1 MNHRHLL
8 PDEIDQLLDGET
20 GFGVAPLQA
29 HLRECDQCRA
39 AYEEER
45 EVVEA
50 LEHLPRLAP
59 SPDFTS
65 RVMAQVQLYEP
76 WHVAA
81 RDSVVSWSP
90 PPSAPLPA
98 PCELALGLAAALS
111 LAGLVSLASIWL
123 IAHADATLFFAGL
136 VRTTFVRGLATSGA
150 AIVQALLGRS
160 ASQALAG
167 NTTAIIVA
175 SISLYIVVFLA
186 AAFALRAAAVSRRRR
201 A

>member
-8 PDEIDQLLDGET
+8 PDEIDQLLDGEV

-29 HLRECDQCRA
+29 HLNECGQCRA

-45 EVVEA
+45 AVVEA

-59 SPDFTS
+59 SQDFAG
-65 RVMAQVQLYEP
+65 RVMAQVQIYEP

-81 RDSVVSWSP
+81 RDATLARIRAL
-90 PPSAPLPA
+90 APRSRPVR
-98 PCELALGLAAALS
+98 LALGGAALS
-111 LAGLVSLASIWL
+111 MAALVSVAAVWL
-123 IAHADATLFFAGL
+123 IGHADATLFFAGL
-136 VRTTFVRGLATSGA
+136 VRTTFVRGLATTGA
-150 AIVQALLGRS
+150 VVVQALLGRS
-160 ASQALAG
+160 ATQALG
-167 NTTAIIVA
+167 ENTTAVIVA
-175 SISLYIVVFLA
+175 SLSLYIVVFLA

>member
-8 PDEIDQLLDGET
+8 PDEIDQLLDGEV

-39 AYEEER
+39 AVEEER

-59 SPDFTS
+59 SPDFGD
-65 RVMAQVQLYEP
+65 RVMSQVQIYEP

-81 RDSVVSWSP
+81 RDTVLAWIRP
-90 PPSAPLPA
+90 LAPRSQPVRL
-98 PCELALGLAAALS
+98 LLGGAALS
-111 LAGLVSLASIWL
+111 LAGLLSLATVWL
-123 IAHADATLFFAGL
+123 IGHADATLFVAGL
-136 VRTTFVRGLATSGA
+136 VRTSFVRALATTA
-150 AIVQALLGRS
+150 ATVVQALLGRS
-160 ASQALAG
+160 ATQALG
-167 NTTAIIVA
+167 QNTTAIIVA

>member
-8 PDEIDQLLDGET
+8 PDEIDQLLDGEA

-39 AYEEER
+39 AFEEER
-45 EVVEA
+45 VVVEA

-59 SPDFTS
+59 STDFAS

-81 RDSVVSWSP
+81 RDSVVGLIRP
-90 PPSAPLPA
+90 LAPRSQPVRL
-98 PCELALGLAAALS
+98 LVGVAALS
-111 LAGLVSLASIWL
+111 LAALVSVATVWLAGN
-123 IAHADATLFFAGL
+123 ADATLFFAGL
-136 VRTTFVRGLATSGA
+136 VRTTLVRGLATTGA
-150 AIVQALLGRS
+150 AAVQALLGRS
-160 ASQALAG
+160 ATQALGG
-167 NTTAIIVA
+167 NATAIIVA

>member
-8 PDEIDQLLDGET
+8 PDEIDQLLDGEV

-45 EVVEA
+45 EVVAA

-59 SPDFTS
+59 APDFGA
-65 RVMAQVQLYEP
+65 RVMAQVQIYQP

-81 RDSVVSWSP
+81 RDTAMAWIR
-90 PPSAPLPA
+90 PLKPRSQ
-98 PCELALGLAAALS
+98 PVRLALAGGALS
-111 LAGLVSLASIWL
+111 LAALISVASIWL
-123 IAHADATLFFAGL
+123 VAHADATLFFAGL
-136 VRTTFVRGLATSGA
+136 VRTSLVRGLATAGA
-150 AIVQALLGRS
+150 AAVQALLGRS
-160 ASQALAG
+160 ATQALG
-167 NTTAIIVA
+167 ENTTAIIVA
-175 SISLYIVVFLA
+175 SISLYIVVFLGA
-186 AAFALRAAAVSRRRR
+186 AYALRAAALARRRR

>member
-29 HLRECDQCRA
+29 HLRECEQCQA
-39 AYEEER
+39 AFEEQR

-59 SPDFTS
+59 SPEFAS
-65 RVMAQVQLYEP
+65 RVMAQVQIYEP

-81 RDSVVSWSP
+81 RDSVLTAIRP
-90 PPSAPLPA
+90 LAPRSQPVR
-98 PCELALGLAAALS
+98 LAFGAAALS
-111 LAGLVSLASIWL
+111 LAGLLSLASIWL
-123 IAHADATLFFAGL
+123 VAHADATLFFAGL
-136 VRTTFVRGLATSGA
+136 VRTSFVRALATSGA
-150 AIVQALLGRS
+150 AVVQALLGRS

-167 NTTAIIVA
+167 NTTAVILA

>member
-8 PDEIDQLLDGET
+8 PDEIDQLLDGEV

-65 RVMAQVQLYEP
+65 QVMAQVQIYEP

-81 RDSVVSWSP
+81 RDSVVGLIRP
-90 PPSAPLPA
+90 LAPRSQPVR
-98 PCELALGLAAALS
+98 LALGLGALS
-111 LAGLVSLASIWL
+111 LAALVSVATVWLAG
-123 IAHADATLFFAGL
+123 HADATLFFAGL
-136 VRTTFVRGLATSGA
+136 VRTTLVRSLATTGA
-150 AIVQALLGRS
+150 AVVQALLGRS
-160 ASQALAG
+160 ATQALGG
-167 NTTAIIVA
+167 NATAVIVA

>member
-8 PDEIDQLLDGET
+8 PDEIDQLLDGEV

-29 HLRECDQCRA
+29 HLRECDECRA

-59 SPDFTS
+59 SPEFAS
-65 RVMAQVQLYEP
+65 RVMSQVQLYEP

-81 RDSVVSWSP
+81 RDTVLRWVRP
-90 PPSAPLPA
+90 LAPRSQPVR
-98 PCELALGLAAALS
+98 LALGGAVVSVAALLS
-111 LAGLVSLASIWL
+111 VAAIWL
-123 IAHADATLFFAGL
+123 IAHADGTLFFLSL
-136 VRTTFVRGLATSGA
+136 VRTTLVRGLGTASA
-150 AIVQALLGRS
+150 AIAQVLLGRS
-160 ASQALAG
+160 AAQSLGQGTNAL
-167 NTTAIIVA
+167 ILA
-175 SISLYIVVFLA
+175 SIGLYIVVFLA
-186 AAFALRAAAVSRRRR
+186 AALALRAAALSRRRR

>member
-8 PDEIDQLLDGET
+8 PDEIDQLLDGEV

-29 HLRECDQCRA
+29 HLRECEQCRA
-39 AYEEER
+39 AFEEER

-59 SPDFTS
+59 SPDFEA
-65 RVMAQVQLYEP
+65 RVMAQVQIYEP

-81 RDSVVSWSP
+81 RDTVLGWLQ
-90 PPSAPLPA
+90 PLKPRSQ
-98 PCELALGLAAALS
+98 PVRLALGGLALS
-111 LAGLVSLASIWL
+111 VATLVSVASVWL
-123 IAHADATLFFAGL
+123 IAHADASLFFFGL
-136 VRTTFVRGLATSGA
+136 VRTTFVRGLATTGA
-150 AIVQALLGRS
+150 AITQALLGRS
-160 ASQALAG
+160 ATLSLGQGA
-167 NTTAIIVA
+167 TVIIVA
-175 SISLYIVVFLA
+175 SVCLYIVVFLA

>member
-8 PDEIDQLLDGET
+8 PDEIDQLLDGEV

-39 AYEEER
+39 AFEEER

-59 SPDFTS
+59 SPDFAGQ
-65 RVMAQVQLYEP
+65 VMAQVQMYEP

-81 RDSVVSWSP
+81 RDAAMPWIR
-90 PPSAPLPA
+90 PLKPRSR
-98 PCELALGLAAALS
+98 PVQLALGGAALS
-111 LAGLVSLASIWL
+111 LAALVSVASIWL
-123 IAHADATLFFAGL
+123 VAHADATLFFAGL
-136 VRTTFVRGLATSGA
+136 VRTSFVRGLATAGA
-150 AIVQALLGRS
+150 VVVQALLGRS
-160 ASQALAG
+160 ATPALGG
-167 NTTAIIVA
+167 NAAVIIVA

>member
-8 PDEIDQLLDGET
+8 PDEIDQLLDGEV

-39 AYEEER
+39 AYEAER

-65 RVMAQVQLYEP
+65 RVMAQVQIYEP

-81 RDSVVSWSP
+81 RDSVVGLIRP
-90 PPSAPLPA
+90 LAPRSQPVRLVV
-98 PCELALGLAAALS
+98 GVAALS
-111 LAGLVSLASIWL
+111 LAALVSVATVWLAG
-123 IAHADATLFFAGL
+123 HADATLFFAGL
-136 VRTTFVRGLATSGA
+136 VRTTLVRGLATTGA
-150 AIVQALLGRS
+150 AVVQALLGRS
-160 ASQALAG
+160 ATQALGG
-167 NTTAIIVA
+167 NATAIIVA

>member
-8 PDEIDQLLDGET
+8 PDEIDQLLDGEV

-29 HLRECDQCRA
+29 HLRECEQCRA
-39 AYEEER
+39 AFEEER

-59 SPDFTS
+59 DPAFAS
-65 RVMAQVQLYEP
+65 RVMAQVQIYEP

-81 RDSVVSWSP
+81 RDSAMGWIRP
-90 PPSAPLPA
+90 LAPRSRPVQ
-98 PCELALGLAAALS
+98 LALGGAA
-111 LAGLVSLASIWL
+111 VSLAAMLSVAFIWL
-123 IAHADATLFFAGL
+123 VGHADATLFFADL
-136 VRTTFVRGLATSGA
+136 VRTTFVRGLATTSA
-150 AIVQALLGRS
+150 VVVQALLGRS
-160 ASQALAG
+160 ASQALA
-167 NTTAIIVA
+167 NNPTAIILA
-175 SISLYIVVFLA
+175 SLSLYIVVFLA

>member
-8 PDEIDQLLDGET
+8 PDEIDQLLDGEV

-29 HLRECDQCRA
+29 HLNECGQCRA
-39 AYEEER
+39 AFEEER
-45 EVVEA
+45 AVVEA

-59 SPDFTS
+59 SQDFTS
-65 RVMAQVQLYEP
+65 RVMAQVQIYEP

-81 RDSVVSWSP
+81 RDAVVARIRP
-90 PPSAPLPA
+90 LAPRSQPVRLV
-98 PCELALGLAAALS
+98 LGGAALS
-111 LAGLVSLASIWL
+111 LAALVSVAAVWL
-123 IAHADATLFFAGL
+123 VGHADATLFFAGL
-136 VRTTFVRGLATSGA
+136 VRTTFVRGLATTGA
-150 AIVQALLGRS
+150 VVVQALLGRS
-160 ASQALAG
+160 ATQALGA
-167 NTTAIIVA
+167 NTTAVIVA

>member
-8 PDEIDQLLDGET
+8 PDEIDQLLDGEA

-65 RVMAQVQLYEP
+65 RVMAQVQIYEP

-81 RDSVVSWSP
+81 RDSVVGLIRP
-90 PPSAPLPA
+90 LAPRSQPVR
-98 PCELALGLAAALS
+98 LALGVGALS
-111 LAGLVSLASIWL
+111 LAALVSVATVWLAG
-123 IAHADATLFFAGL
+123 HADATLFFAGL
-136 VRTTFVRGLATSGA
+136 VRTTLVRSLATTGA
-150 AIVQALLGRS
+150 AVVQALLGRS
-160 ASQALAG
+160 ATQALGG
-167 NTTAIIVA
+167 NATAVIVA

>member
-8 PDEIDQLLDGET
+8 PDEIDQLLDGEV

-29 HLRECDQCRA
+29 HLGECDQCRA

-59 SPDFTS
+59 SPNFAS
-65 RVMAQVQLYEP
+65 QVMAQVQIYEP

-81 RDSVVSWSP
+81 RDAAMAWIRP
-90 PPSAPLPA
+90 LAPRSQPVR
-98 PCELALGLAAALS
+98 LALGGAALS
-111 LAGLVSLASIWL
+111 LAALVSLAAVWL
-123 IAHADATLFFAGL
+123 VAHADATLFFAGL
-136 VRTTFVRGLATSGA
+136 VRTTFVRGLATTGA
-150 AIVQALLGRS
+150 VVVQALLGRS
-160 ASQALAG
+160 AIQAIG
-167 NTTAIIVA
+167 ENTTAIIVA

>member
-8 PDEIDQLLDGET
+8 PDEIDQLLDGEV

-29 HLRECDQCRA
+29 HLRECDQCLA
-39 AYEEER
+39 AFEEER
-45 EVVEA
+45 VVVEA

-59 SPDFTS
+59 STDFAS
-65 RVMAQVQLYEP
+65 RVMAQVQIYEP

-81 RDSVVSWSP
+81 RDSVVGLIRP
-90 PPSAPLPA
+90 LAPRSQPVRLVV
-98 PCELALGLAAALS
+98 GVAALS
-111 LAGLVSLASIWL
+111 LAALVSVATVWLAG
-123 IAHADATLFFAGL
+123 HADATLFFAGL
-136 VRTTFVRGLATSGA
+136 VRTTLVRGLATTGA
-150 AIVQALLGRS
+150 AVVQALLGRS
-160 ASQALAG
+160 ATQALGG
-167 NTTAIIVA
+167 NATAIIVA

>member
-8 PDEIDQLLDGET
+8 PDEIDQLLDGEV

-59 SPDFTS
+59 SPDFGS
-65 RVMAQVQLYEP
+65 RVMAQVQIYEP

-81 RDSVVSWSP
+81 RDAVVGWIRP
-90 PPSAPLPA
+90 LAPRSQPVR
-98 PCELALGLAAALS
+98 LALGGAALS
-111 LAGLVSLASIWL
+111 LAALVSVATVWLAG
-123 IAHADATLFFAGL
+123 HADATLFFAGL
-136 VRTTFVRGLATSGA
+136 VRTTLVRGLATTGA
-150 AIVQALLGRS
+150 AVVQALLGRS
-160 ASQALAG
+160 ATEAIGQ

>member
-29 HLRECDQCRA
+29 HLRDCEQCQA
-39 AYEEER
+39 AFEEQR

-59 SPDFTS
+59 SPEFAG
-65 RVMAQVQLYEP
+65 RVMAQVQIYEP

-81 RDSVVSWSP
+81 RDSVVSWVRP
-90 PPSAPLPA
+90 LAPRSQPVR
-98 PCELALGLAAALS
+98 LAVGAAALS

-136 VRTTFVRGLATSGA
+136 VRTTFVRGLATTGA
-150 AIVQALLGRS
+150 SIVQALLGRS

-167 NTTAIIVA
+167 NTTAVIVA